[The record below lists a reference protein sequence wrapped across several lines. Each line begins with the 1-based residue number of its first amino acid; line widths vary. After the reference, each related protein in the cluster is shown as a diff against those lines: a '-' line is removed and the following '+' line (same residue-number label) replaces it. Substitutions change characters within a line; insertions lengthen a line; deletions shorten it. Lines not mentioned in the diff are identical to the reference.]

1 MEEYAAG
8 NQNWSLTQGKN
19 DEIYIANN
27 EGILKYDAERWTLY
41 PTNSIVRSV
50 AVFDGVLYSGSY
62 MDFGYWE
69 EQSTGELVYQ
79 SLVEQYEIQLVE
91 DEQFWHIYQIEDT
104 LIFQSLNRLFLWNQ
118 STNQFKQIQPDKP
131 IIKSFVVNQ
140 QLFFHLEN
148 DGIYKYDSEGIRYFF
163 GKTEFKD
170 TEVIELFSLSDG
182 FRILTSSKGFYTY
195 LNQYLRP
202 WNIQTSILK
211 NELVYSGLQ
220 SSNGDYVVGTVTN
233 GLYIITEDGRG
244 SKHYNFEKGL
254 LNNTILSIFQDKNNN
269 LWLGLDSG
277 INCILIDSPF
287 QFYNDAKGQLG
298 TVYASKRFQNMLY
311 LATNRG
317 LFYRPYNNPAS
328 EFKSISGLSGQNWNL
343 EIVNGVL
350 FVGHDRGTFT
360 VQGNTAIRIGSYI
373 GAWTHKTID
382 RNTIY
387 VGAYDGIHVLNRQN
401 GVWRYGYKISGFDI
415 SSRHM
420 EIINNNEIL
429 ISHEYKGVYHVTL
442 SEDLSLA
449 QNVKTLNVKSGR
461 HSTLTKFNDN
471 LYYLSPNGLF
481 GYVEENEE
489 FLPLPISSR
498 MFENDF
504 YVSGKMI

>member
-1 MEEYAAG
+1 MANFNHKLLILCVLCTYTTLYTQALPPIQSFPMEEYAAG

-27 EGILKYDAERWTLY
+27 QGILKYDAERWTLY

-140 QLFFHLEN
+140 QLFFHLEY

-211 NELVYSGLQ
+211 NELV
-220 SSNGDYVVGTVTN
+220 
-233 GLYIITEDGRG
+233 
-244 SKHYNFEKGL
+244 
-254 LNNTILSIFQDKNNN
+254 
-269 LWLGLDSG
+269 
-277 INCILIDSPF
+277 
-287 QFYNDAKGQLG
+287 
-298 TVYASKRFQNMLY
+298 
-311 LATNRG
+311 
-317 LFYRPYNNPAS
+317 
-328 EFKSISGLSGQNWNL
+328 
-343 EIVNGVL
+343 
-350 FVGHDRGTFT
+350 
-360 VQGNTAIRIGSYI
+360 
-373 GAWTHKTID
+373 
-382 RNTIY
+382 
-387 VGAYDGIHVLNRQN
+387 
-401 GVWRYGYKISGFDI
+401 
-415 SSRHM
+415 
-420 EIINNNEIL
+420 
-429 ISHEYKGVYHVTL
+429 
-442 SEDLSLA
+442 
-449 QNVKTLNVKSGR
+449 
-461 HSTLTKFNDN
+461 
-471 LYYLSPNGLF
+471 
-481 GYVEENEE
+481 
-489 FLPLPISSR
+489 
-498 MFENDF
+498 
-504 YVSGKMI
+504 